1 MVGALVRA
9 MRPKQ
14 WLKNGLVVPAPLAAG
29 KLFEWSVLLA
39 TFSAFVAFVLVS
51 AATYLINDV
60 VDRDSD
66 REHPA
71 KRLRPVAAGEVSP
84 RVALSVAVSLGGLG
98 VTLAFATRPAL
109 GWVVVVYIASTLAY
123 SLWLKHAPVAE
134 LVLLALGF
142 LLRAIAGGAAT
153 GIPLSSW
160 FLLVAGFG
168 SLFVAAG
175 KRYSEMSRV
184 EAVGTAGSTPETSGR
199 RSLNGYTLT
208 YLRFVWTMAAAVT
221 LVMYSLWAVEVAGT
235 MPVPWAV
242 FSILPFTLG
251 LLRYAVDVDRADA
264 EAPEDAAFKE
274 PSLVVAGVAW
284 VVLFGLGAAGVG

>member
-1 MVGALVRA
+1 MLGALLRA
-9 MRPKQ
+9 TRPRQ
-14 WLKNGLVVPAPLAAG
+14 WLKNGLVVLAPLAAG
-29 KLFEWSVLLA
+29 ELFEGPVLVGTGL
-39 TFSAFVAFVLVS
+39 AFVAFVLIS
-51 AATYLINDV
+51 AGTYLINDV
-60 VDRDSD
+60 MDHDSD
-66 REHPA
+66 QAHPV
-71 KRLRPVAAGEVSP
+71 KRARPIAAGEVSS
-84 RVALSVAVSLGGLG
+84 RLAVIVAIALMGLG
-98 VTLAFATRPAL
+98 LALAFFTRPAL
-109 GWVVVVYIASTLAY
+109 GWVVVVYLASTLAY
-123 SLWLKHAPVAE
+123 SWWLKHAPVAE

-184 EAVGTAGSTPETSGR
+184 AALGTADSPPDTVGR
-199 RSLNGYTLT
+199 RSLDGYTPT

-221 LVMYSLWAVEVAGT
+221 VVMYSLWAVEVAGT

-251 LLRYAVDVDRADA
+251 LLRYGVDVDRGDA
-264 EAPEDAAFKE
+264 EAPEDAAFKD
-274 PSLVVAGVAW
+274 PSLVFAGVAW
-284 VVLFGLGAAGVG
+284 VVLFGLGAVGVG

>member
-1 MVGALVRA
+1 MLNDLMQA
-9 MRPKQ
+9 MRPRQ
-14 WLKNGLVVPAPLAAG
+14 WLKNGLVVLAPLAAG
-29 KLFEWSVLLA
+29 SLFEWPVLLA
-39 TFSAFVAFVLVS
+39 TSAAFVAFVLVS
-51 AATYLINDV
+51 SATYLINDV
-60 VDRDSD
+60 VDRNSD
-66 REHPA
+66 REHPV
-71 KRLRPVAAGEVSP
+71 KQSRPIASGEVSS
-84 RVALSVAVSLGGLG
+84 RVAVIVAVVLIGAGIA
-98 VTLAFATRPAL
+98 LAFVTRPAL
-109 GWVVVVYIASTLAY
+109 GWVVVVYVASTLVY

-175 KRYSEMSRV
+175 KRYSEMSRIS
-184 EAVGTAGSTPETSGR
+184 APRTADNPPGSSGR
-199 RSLNGYTLT
+199 RSLDGYTPT

-221 LVMYSLWAVEVAGT
+221 VVMYSLWAVEVAGT

-251 LLRYAVDVDRADA
+251 LLRYGVDVDRGDA
-264 EAPEDAAFKE
+264 EAPEDAAFKD